1 MGGMTIH
8 RSNPGSDLTGTIIR
22 LAMRVHRTLGPG
34 LLESIYLQ
42 CLCWELKHAGVRFT
56 QEVPLPVVYRDMRLE
71 RGFRAD
77 LIVDDSVLVELKAV
91 DRILPVH
98 KAQTL
103 TYLRLSGCPVGLLM
117 NFNVDFLRHGLHRVI
132 L

>member
-1 MGGMTIH
+1 MH
-8 RSNPGSDLTGTIIR
+8 RSNPGSDLTGTIIQ

-34 LLESIYLQ
+34 LLESIYRQ
-42 CLCWELKHAGVRFT
+42 CLCWELKHAGVRFA

-77 LIVDDSVLVELKAV
+77 LIVDDRVLVELKAV

-117 NFNVDFLRHGLHRVI
+117 NFNVALLRHGLHRVI

>member
-1 MGGMTIH
+1 MH
-8 RSNPGSDLTGTIIR
+8 RSNPGSDLTGTIIQ

-34 LLESIYLQ
+34 LLESIYRQ
-42 CLCWELKHAGVRFT
+42 CLCWELKHAGVRFA

-117 NFNVDFLRHGLHRVI
+117 NFNVALLRHGLHRVI